1 MRYETLFPSRFIR
14 SADFAGKDVT
24 LVILKV
30 FSEDIEDKSKAIMAF
45 EGTKKQLVLCRTNA
59 EACKLMWGP
68 ETDDWIGKR
77 LTLYAAVIKDPFGDG
92 EITATRVRGSPEL
105 ERPLSAVVQR
115 GRKTIKVAVQPT
127 GQKKAAPA
135 AAAKPANGNGKPAR
149 KMPPIIDECE
159 PPPPGDEDAPGFAA
173 EPEEPEAEEPE
184 EPGVVMSFGS
194 GKGKPLSELTPKDLK
209 WYERVLAENVA
220 NPSKDRFRADNERK
234 LSAVRR
240 ELGRR

>member
-92 EITATRVRGSPEL
+92 EITATRVRGSPDL
-105 ERPLSAVVQR
+105 EKSQTAVVQR

-135 AAAKPANGNGKPAR
+135 AAKPANGNGNGKPAR
-149 KMPPIIDECE
+149 KMVI
-159 PPPPGDEDAPGFAA
+159 EDAPPAG
-173 EPEEPEAEEPE
+173 EPPTDVLLPGQSEPADMDPLTGEVP
-184 EPGVVMSFGS
+184 FGS
-194 GKGKPLSELTPKDLK
+194 
-209 WYERVLAENVA
+209 
-220 NPSKDRFRADNERK
+220 
-234 LSAVRR
+234 
-240 ELGRR
+240 

>member
-24 LVILKV
+24 LTIAKV

-68 ETDDWIGKR
+68 ETDDWLGKR
-77 LTLYAAVIKDPFGDG
+77 LTLYAAIIKDPFGDG

-115 GRKTIKVAVQPT
+115 GRKTIKVSVQPT

-135 AAAKPANGNGKPAR
+135 AAKPANGNGNGKPAR
-149 KMPPIIDECE
+149 KMPPI
-159 PPPPGDEDAPGFAA
+159 EDAPAGFPPETEPAA
-173 EPEEPEAEEPE
+173 D
-184 EPGVVMSFGS
+184 MD
-194 GKGKPLSELTPKDLK
+194 PLTGEVPFVT
-209 WYERVLAENVA
+209 
-220 NPSKDRFRADNERK
+220 
-234 LSAVRR
+234 
-240 ELGRR
+240 